1 MLHSQAQYR
10 VCVLS
15 CGVVVL
21 RQKRRSPDRGQSWLG
36 RLSAP
41 LVFGLAAFLSTPTVT
56 SYADMATM
64 LGASEGSDARWKTF
78 LTASPAGSI
87 QAAEL
92 EFADP
97 ILTSSIASGAGVTL
111 PNGDKIAFM
120 GKVGAVDPRPD
131 ADRVTRHLKQGRVMA
146 VAPVQP
152 PKDFSAGSVLERQS
166 GLLRPVADLKNS
178 MAFLKPSIR
187 GKEFEIA
194 TAFYP
199 SGRAAIKSQVSPVL
213 ASLVTNDNPDVLATA
228 YAPPAPDYAKQSPF
242 SSVLREETKRG
253 RFIPPVGAKDH
264 AWAGT
269 ALPANTFSE
278 AEQRCLAA
286 GIYFEARGETV
297 KGQAAVAQVI
307 LNRVRNPTYPA
318 TVCGV
323 VYQNENWRNR
333 CQFSFACDGIKDR
346 VRSPKHWDMAE
357 EIALATTAGKI
368 WLPEVG
374 SSTHYHATYVRPP
387 WARKMRKVG
396 QIGLHIFYVTYGG
409 GWS

>member
-1 MLHSQAQYR
+1 
-10 VCVLS
+10 
-15 CGVVVL
+15 L
-21 RQKRRSPDRGQSWLG
+21 RQKRRLPGSGHSLFS

-41 LVFGLAAFLSTPTVT
+41 VVLGLTAFLITPTIT
-56 SYADMATM
+56 SHADMAT
-64 LGASEGSDARWKTF
+64 LLAGGEGADARWKTF
-78 LTASPAGSI
+78 LTSSPAGSI

-92 EFADP
+92 EFTDP
-97 ILTSSIASGAGVTL
+97 VLTSSITSGAGVTL

-120 GKVGAVDPRPD
+120 GKIGAADPRPD
-131 ADRVTRHLKQGRVMA
+131 ADRVTRSLKKGRVID

-166 GLLRPVADLKNS
+166 SLLRPVENLETA
-178 MAFLKPSIR
+178 MAFLKPDIR
-187 GKEFEIA
+187 GKEFKIA
-194 TAFYP
+194 TAFYTKGKQKAEP
-199 SGRAAIKSQVSPVL
+199 QVRAVL
-213 ASLVTNDNPDVLATA
+213 ASLVTNDNPDILATA
-228 YAPPAPDYAKQSPF
+228 YAPAAPDYAKQSPF
-242 SSVLREETKRG
+242 NSVLRPETTRG
-253 RFIPPVGAKDH
+253 RFIPPVGKFDH
-264 AWAGT
+264 DWAGT
-269 ALPANTFSE
+269 ALPASAFSE
-278 AEQRCLAA
+278 SEQRCLAA

-307 LNRVRNPTYPA
+307 LNRVRNPTYPN

-323 VYQNENWRNR
+323 VYQNKTWRNR

-346 VRSPKHWDMAE
+346 VRSPKHWDIAE

-368 WLPEVG
+368 WLNEVG
-374 SSTHYHATYVRPP
+374 SSTHYHATYVSPP

>member
-1 MLHSQAQYR
+1 M
-10 VCVLS
+10 
-15 CGVVVL
+15 
-21 RQKRRSPDRGQSWLG
+21 RQKRRSSGTGHSWFAS
-36 RLSAP
+36 LSAP
-41 LVFGLAAFLSTPTVT
+41 MVFGLAAFLSTPTVT
-56 SYADMATM
+56 SHADMATM
-64 LGASEGSDARWKTF
+64 LAGSDGGDARWKTF

-111 PNGDKIAFM
+111 PNGDKIAFQ
-120 GKVGAVDPRPD
+120 GKIGAPDPRPD
-131 ADRVTRHLKQGRVMA
+131 AERVTRHLKQGRVIA

-152 PKDFSAGSVLERQS
+152 PKDFSAGTVLERQS
-166 GLLRPVADLKNS
+166 SLLRPAADLES
-178 MAFLKPSIR
+178 AMAFLKPSIK
-187 GKEFEIA
+187 GKEIEIA
-194 TAFYP
+194 KAFYA
-199 SGRAAIKSQVSPVL
+199 SGKRESEPQVPAIL
-213 ASLVTNDNPDVLATA
+213 ASLVTNDNPDILATA

-242 SSVLREETKRG
+242 SSVLREVPQRG
-253 RFIPPVGAKDH
+253 RFIPPVTKDDH
-264 AWAGT
+264 DWAAT
-269 ALPANTFSE
+269 ALPAKTFSE

-286 GIYFEARGETV
+286 GIYFEARGESV

-307 LNRVRNPTYPA
+307 LNRVRNPTYPN

-323 VYQNENWRNR
+323 VYQNDNWRNR

-346 VRSPKHWDMAE
+346 VRSPKHWDVAE

-368 WLPEVG
+368 WLKEVG

-387 WARKMRKVG
+387 WAKRMRKVG
-396 QIGLHIFYVTYGG
+396 KIGLHIFYVTYGG

>member
-1 MLHSQAQYR
+1 M
-10 VCVLS
+10 
-15 CGVVVL
+15 
-21 RQKRRSPDRGQSWLG
+21 RQKRRLPGSGHTLLG

-41 LVFGLAAFLSTPTVT
+41 VVLGLTAFLITPTIT
-56 SYADMATM
+56 SHADMATM
-64 LGASEGSDARWKTF
+64 LAGSEGADARWKTV

-97 ILTSSIASGAGVTL
+97 VLTSSISAGAGVTL
-111 PNGDKIAFM
+111 PNGDKIAFI
-120 GKVGAVDPRPD
+120 GKIGVADPRPD
-131 ADRVTRHLKQGRVMA
+131 ADRVTRNLKKGRVIA

-152 PKDFSAGSVLERQS
+152 PKDFSAGSVLDRQS
-166 GLLRPVADLKNS
+166 NLLQPAHDHENA
-178 MAFLKPSIR
+178 MAFLKPAIR
-187 GKEFEIA
+187 GKELKIA
-194 TAFYP
+194 TAFYAT
-199 SGRAAIKSQVSPVL
+199 GKQKAAPQVPAML

-228 YAPPAPDYAKQSPF
+228 YAPPLPDYAKQSPF
-242 SSVLREETKRG
+242 NSVLREEVKRG
-253 RFIPPVGAKDH
+253 RFLPPVDKDDH
-264 AWAGT
+264 DWAGT
-269 ALPANTFSE
+269 ALPPSTFSE

-286 GIYFEARGETV
+286 GIYFEARGENV

-307 LNRVRNPTYPA
+307 LNRVRNPTYPN
-318 TVCGV
+318 TICGV

-346 VRSPKHWDMAE
+346 VRSPKHWSMAE

-368 WLPEVG
+368 WLKEVG
-374 SSTHYHATYVRPP
+374 SSTHYHATYVSPP

-396 QIGLHIFYVTYGG
+396 KIGLHIFYVTYGG

>member
-1 MLHSQAQYR
+1 M
-10 VCVLS
+10 
-15 CGVVVL
+15 
-21 RQKRRSPDRGQSWLG
+21 RQKRLLPGSGHSLLS

-41 LVFGLAAFLSTPTVT
+41 LVFGLAAFLSTPTIT
-56 SYADMATM
+56 SHADMATM
-64 LGASEGSDARWKTF
+64 LAGSEGADARWKTF

-120 GKVGAVDPRPD
+120 GKIGAADLRPD
-131 ADRVTRHLKQGRVMA
+131 AERVTRHLKQGRVFA

-166 GLLRPVADLKNS
+166 NLLNPAIDVKSA
-178 MAFLKPSIR
+178 MAFLKPDIR

-194 TAFYP
+194 TAFYVK
-199 SGRAAIKSQVSPVL
+199 GKHKSEQQQVPAML
-213 ASLVTNDNPDVLATA
+213 ASLVTNDNADILATA
-228 YAPPAPDYAKQSPF
+228 YAPPTPDYAKQSPF
-242 SSVLREETKRG
+242 NSVLRLETKRG
-253 RFIPPVGAKDH
+253 RFIPPVGKYDH
-264 AWAGT
+264 EWAGT
-269 ALPANTFSE
+269 ALPAKTFSA

-307 LNRVRNPTYPA
+307 LNRVRNPTYPD

-368 WLPEVG
+368 WFKEVG

-396 QIGLHIFYVTYGG
+396 QIGLHIFYITHGG

>member
-1 MLHSQAQYR
+1 M
-10 VCVLS
+10 
-15 CGVVVL
+15 
-21 RQKRRSPDRGQSWLG
+21 RQKRRSSGSGHSLLS

-41 LVFGLAAFLSTPTVT
+41 LVFGLAAFLSTPSIT
-56 SYADMATM
+56 SHADMATM
-64 LGASEGSDARWKTF
+64 LAGSEGADARWKTF

-97 ILTSSIASGAGVTL
+97 MMTSSITAGAGVTL

-120 GKVGAVDPRPD
+120 GKIGAMDPRPD
-131 ADRVTRHLKQGRVMA
+131 ADRVTRHLKQGRVIA
-146 VAPVQP
+146 VAPLQP

-166 GLLRPVADLKNS
+166 NLLQPSLDLKNT
-178 MAFLKPSIR
+178 MAFLKPTLR
-187 GKEFEIA
+187 GKEIEIA
-194 TAFYP
+194 TAFYTK
-199 SGRAAIKSQVSPVL
+199 GKMKSELQMPAVL
-213 ASLVTNDNPDVLATA
+213 ASLVTNDNADILATA

-242 SSVLREETKRG
+242 SSVLREETIRG
-253 RFIPPVGAKDH
+253 RFIPPVGKEDH

-269 ALPANTFSE
+269 ALPAKTFSE
-278 AEQRCLAA
+278 AEQRCLSA
-286 GIYFEARGETV
+286 GIYFEARGESV

-307 LNRVRNPTYPA
+307 LNRVRNPTYPN

-346 VRSPKHWDMAE
+346 IRSPKHWDMAE

-368 WLPEVG
+368 WLTEVG
-374 SSTHYHATYVRPP
+374 SATHYHATYVRPP
-387 WARKMRKVG
+387 WAKRMRKVG
-396 QIGLHIFYVTYGG
+396 KIGLHLFYVTYGG

>member
-1 MLHSQAQYR
+1 M
-10 VCVLS
+10 
-15 CGVVVL
+15 
-21 RQKRRSPDRGQSWLG
+21 
-36 RLSAP
+36 
-41 LVFGLAAFLSTPTVT
+41 VFGLAAFLSTPSMT
-56 SYADMATM
+56 SHADMATM
-64 LGASEGSDARWKTF
+64 LGGSEGADARWKTF

-120 GKVGAVDPRPD
+120 GKIGAADPRPD
-131 ADRVTRHLKQGRVMA
+131 EDRVTRSLKKGRVIT
-146 VAPVQP
+146 VTPVQP

-166 GLLRPVADLKNS
+166 NLFQPSLDMKNT
-178 MAFLKPSIR
+178 MAFLKPDIR
-187 GKEFEIA
+187 GQEIKIA
-194 TAFYP
+194 KAFYTTGKQKNAP
-199 SGRAAIKSQVSPVL
+199 QVPAML
-213 ASLVTNDNPDVLATA
+213 ASLVTNDNADILATA
-228 YAPPAPDYAKQSPF
+228 YAPPKPDYAKQSPF
-242 SSVLREETKRG
+242 SSVLREQPTRG
-253 RFIPPVGAKDH
+253 RFIPPIGKYDH
-264 AWAGT
+264 EWAQT
-269 ALPANTFSE
+269 ALPAAAFSA

-286 GIYFEARGETV
+286 GIYFEARGENV

-307 LNRVRNPTYPA
+307 LNRVRNPTYPK

-323 VYQNENWRNR
+323 VYQNETWRNR

-374 SSTHYHATYVRPP
+374 SSTHYHATYVNPP

-396 QIGLHIFYVTYGG
+396 QIGLHVFYITYGG

>member
-1 MLHSQAQYR
+1 M
-10 VCVLS
+10 
-15 CGVVVL
+15 
-21 RQKRRSPDRGQSWLG
+21 RQKRRSSGTGHSWFAS
-36 RLSAP
+36 LSAP
-41 LVFGLAAFLSTPTVT
+41 MVFGLAAFLSTPTVT
-56 SYADMATM
+56 SHADMATM
-64 LGASEGSDARWKTF
+64 LAGSDGGDARWKTF

-111 PNGDKIAFM
+111 PNGDKIAFQ
-120 GKVGAVDPRPD
+120 GKIGAPDPRPD
-131 ADRVTRHLKQGRVMA
+131 AERVTRHLKQGRVIA

-152 PKDFSAGSVLERQS
+152 PKDFSAGTVLERQS
-166 GLLRPVADLKNS
+166 SLLRPAADLES
-178 MAFLKPSIR
+178 AMAFLKPSIK
-187 GKEFEIA
+187 GKEIEIA
-194 TAFYP
+194 KAFYA
-199 SGRAAIKSQVSPVL
+199 SGKRESAPQVPAIL
-213 ASLVTNDNPDVLATA
+213 ASLVTNDNPDILATA

-242 SSVLREETKRG
+242 SSVLREVPQRG
-253 RFIPPVGAKDH
+253 RFIPPVTKDDH
-264 AWAGT
+264 DWAAT
-269 ALPANTFSE
+269 ALPAKTFSE

-286 GIYFEARGETV
+286 GIYFEARGESV

-307 LNRVRNPTYPA
+307 LNRVRNPTYPN

-323 VYQNENWRNR
+323 VYQNDNWRNR

-346 VRSPKHWDMAE
+346 VRSPKHWDVAE

-368 WLPEVG
+368 WLKEVG

-387 WARKMRKVG
+387 WAKRMRKVG
-396 QIGLHIFYVTYGG
+396 KIGLHIFYVTYGG

>member
-1 MLHSQAQYR
+1 
-10 VCVLS
+10 
-15 CGVVVL
+15 L
-21 RQKRRSPDRGQSWLG
+21 RQKRRTPDRGQSWLG

-120 GKVGAVDPRPD
+120 GKIGALDPRPD
-131 ADRVTRHLKQGRVMA
+131 AERVTRHLKRGRVMA

-166 GLLRPVADLKNS
+166 GLLRPVRDLKNS
-178 MAFLKPSIR
+178 MAFLKPSLR
-187 GKEFEIA
+187 GKEYEIA

-199 SGRAAIKSQVSPVL
+199 SGKRVVSPQISPVL
-213 ASLVTNDNPDVLATA
+213 ASLVTNDNPDILATA

-242 SSVLREETKRG
+242 SSVLRKETKRG

-264 AWAGT
+264 SWAGT
-269 ALPANTFSE
+269 ALPANTFSA

-323 VYQNENWRNR
+323 VYQNESWRNR

-368 WLPEVG
+368 WLTEVG

>member
-1 MLHSQAQYR
+1 
-10 VCVLS
+10 
-15 CGVVVL
+15 VVL
-21 RQKRRSPDRGQSWLG
+21 RQKRRSSGTGHSWFAS
-36 RLSAP
+36 LSAP
-41 LVFGLAAFLSTPTVT
+41 MVFGLAAFLSTPTVT
-56 SYADMATM
+56 SHADMATM
-64 LGASEGSDARWKTF
+64 LAGSDGGDARWKTF

-111 PNGDKIAFM
+111 PNGDKIAFQ
-120 GKVGAVDPRPD
+120 GKIGAPDPRPD
-131 ADRVTRHLKQGRVMA
+131 AERVTRHLKQGRVIA

-152 PKDFSAGSVLERQS
+152 PKDFSAGTVLERQS
-166 GLLRPVADLKNS
+166 SLLRPAADLES
-178 MAFLKPSIR
+178 AMAFLKPSIK
-187 GKEFEIA
+187 GKEIEIA
-194 TAFYP
+194 KAFYA
-199 SGRAAIKSQVSPVL
+199 SGKRESEPQVPAIL
-213 ASLVTNDNPDVLATA
+213 ASLVTNDNPDILATA

-242 SSVLREETKRG
+242 SSVLREVPQRG
-253 RFIPPVGAKDH
+253 RFIPPVTKDDH
-264 AWAGT
+264 DWAAT
-269 ALPANTFSE
+269 ALPAKTFSE

-286 GIYFEARGETV
+286 GIYFEARGESV

-307 LNRVRNPTYPA
+307 LNRVRNPTYPN

-323 VYQNENWRNR
+323 VYQNDNWRNR

-346 VRSPKHWDMAE
+346 VRSPKHWNVAE

-368 WLPEVG
+368 WLKEVG

-387 WARKMRKVG
+387 WAKRMRKVG
-396 QIGLHIFYVTYGG
+396 KIGLHIFYVTYGG

>member
-1 MLHSQAQYR
+1 M
-10 VCVLS
+10 
-15 CGVVVL
+15 
-21 RQKRRSPDRGQSWLG
+21 
-36 RLSAP
+36 
-41 LVFGLAAFLSTPTVT
+41 T
-56 SYADMATM
+56 SHADMATM
-64 LGASEGSDARWKTF
+64 LAGSEGAESRWKTF

-120 GKVGAVDPRPD
+120 GKIGAADPRPD
-131 ADRVTRHLKQGRVMA
+131 ADRITRSLKKGRVMT
-146 VAPVQP
+146 VTPVQP

-166 GLLRPVADLKNS
+166 SLFQPALDTKNS
-178 MAFLKPSIR
+178 MAFLKPEIR
-187 GKEFEIA
+187 GKEIQIA
-194 TAFYP
+194 TAFYATGKQKAEP
-199 SGRAAIKSQVSPVL
+199 QVPAML
-213 ASLVTNDNPDVLATA
+213 ASLVTNNNADILATA
-228 YAPPAPDYAKQSPF
+228 YAPPKPDYAKQSPF
-242 SSVLREETKRG
+242 SSVLREQPTRG
-253 RFIPPVGAKDH
+253 RFIPPVGKYDH
-264 AWAGT
+264 EWAGT
-269 ALPANTFSE
+269 ALPAAAFSA

-286 GIYFEARGETV
+286 GIYFEARGENV

-307 LNRVRNPTYPA
+307 LNRVRNPTYPK

-323 VYQNENWRNR
+323 VYQNETWRNR

-374 SSTHYHATYVRPP
+374 SSTHYHATYVNPP

-396 QIGLHIFYVTYGG
+396 QIGLHIFYITYGG

>member
-1 MLHSQAQYR
+1 M
-10 VCVLS
+10 
-15 CGVVVL
+15 
-21 RQKRRSPDRGQSWLG
+21 RQKRRSSDRGHSLFG
-36 RLSAP
+36 RMSAP
-41 LVFGLAAFLSTPTVT
+41 LVFGLAAFLSSPTVT
-56 SYADMATM
+56 SHADMATM
-64 LGASEGSDARWKTF
+64 LGGSEGADARWKTF

-120 GKVGAVDPRPD
+120 GKIGAVDPRPD

-166 GLLRPVADLKNS
+166 GLLRPVPDLTNS

-187 GKEFEIA
+187 GKEIEIA

-199 SGRAAIKSQVSPVL
+199 SGKAAYKSQVSPVL

-253 RFIPPVGAKDH
+253 RFIPPVGEKDH

-269 ALPANTFSE
+269 ALPANAFSA

-286 GIYFEARGETV
+286 GIYFEARGESV

-368 WLPEVG
+368 WLTEVG

>member
-1 MLHSQAQYR
+1 M
-10 VCVLS
+10 
-15 CGVVVL
+15 
-21 RQKRRSPDRGQSWLG
+21 RQKRRSSGTGHSWFAS
-36 RLSAP
+36 LSAP
-41 LVFGLAAFLSTPTVT
+41 MVFGLAAFLSTPTVT
-56 SYADMATM
+56 SHADMATM
-64 LGASEGSDARWKTF
+64 LAGSDGGDARWKTF

-111 PNGDKIAFM
+111 PNGDKIAFQ
-120 GKVGAVDPRPD
+120 GKIGAPDPRPD
-131 ADRVTRHLKQGRVMA
+131 AERVTRHLKQGRVIA

-152 PKDFSAGSVLERQS
+152 PKDFSAGTVLERQS
-166 GLLRPVADLKNS
+166 SLLRPAADLES
-178 MAFLKPSIR
+178 AMAFLKPSIK
-187 GKEFEIA
+187 GKEIEIA
-194 TAFYP
+194 KAFYA
-199 SGRAAIKSQVSPVL
+199 SGKRESEPQVPAIL
-213 ASLVTNDNPDVLATA
+213 ASLVTNDNPDILATA

-242 SSVLREETKRG
+242 SSVLREVPQRG
-253 RFIPPVGAKDH
+253 RFIPPVTKDDH
-264 AWAGT
+264 DWAAT
-269 ALPANTFSE
+269 ALPAKTFSE

-286 GIYFEARGETV
+286 GIYFEARGESV

-307 LNRVRNPTYPA
+307 LNRVRNPTYPN

-323 VYQNENWRNR
+323 VYQNDNWRNR

-346 VRSPKHWDMAE
+346 VRSPKHWNVAE

-368 WLPEVG
+368 WLKEVG

-387 WARKMRKVG
+387 WAKRMRKVG
-396 QIGLHIFYVTYGG
+396 KIGLHIFYVTYGG

>member
-1 MLHSQAQYR
+1 M
-10 VCVLS
+10 
-15 CGVVVL
+15 
-21 RQKRRSPDRGQSWLG
+21 RQKRRSPGRSLSWLG

-41 LVFGLAAFLSTPTVT
+41 MVFGLAAFVSSPTVT
-56 SYADMATM
+56 SHADMATM
-64 LGASEGSDARWKTF
+64 LGGSEGTDARWKTY

-111 PNGDKIAFM
+111 PNGDKIAFL
-120 GKVGAVDPRPD
+120 GKIGAVDPRPD
-131 ADRVTRHLKQGRVMA
+131 AERVTRHLKRGRVMA

-166 GLLRPVADLKNS
+166 SLLRPVSDLKNS
-178 MAFLKPSIR
+178 MTFLAPNLR
-187 GKEFEIA
+187 GKEIEIA

-199 SGRAAIKSQVSPVL
+199 SGRRNVSPQVSPVL
-213 ASLVTNDNPDVLATA
+213 ASLVTNDNPDILATA
-228 YAPPAPDYAKQSPF
+228 YAPPEPDYAMQSPF

-253 RFIPPVGAKDH
+253 RFIPPVGEKDH

-269 ALPANTFSE
+269 ALPAKTFSA

-286 GIYFEARGETV
+286 GIYFEARGESV

-323 VYQNENWRNR
+323 VYQNKNWRNR

-357 EIALATTAGKI
+357 EIALATAAGKI
-368 WLPEVG
+368 WLTEVG
-374 SSTHYHATYVRPP
+374 SSTHYHATYVSPP

>member
-1 MLHSQAQYR
+1 M
-10 VCVLS
+10 
-15 CGVVVL
+15 
-21 RQKRRSPDRGQSWLG
+21 RQKRRSSGTGHSWFAS
-36 RLSAP
+36 LSAP
-41 LVFGLAAFLSTPTVT
+41 MVFGLAAFLSTPTVT
-56 SYADMATM
+56 SHADMATM
-64 LGASEGSDARWKTF
+64 LAGSDGGDARWKTF

-111 PNGDKIAFM
+111 PNGDKIAFQ
-120 GKVGAVDPRPD
+120 GKIGAPDPRPD
-131 ADRVTRHLKQGRVMA
+131 AERVTRHLKQGRVIA

-152 PKDFSAGSVLERQS
+152 PKDFSAGTVLERQS
-166 GLLRPVADLKNS
+166 SLLRPAADLES
-178 MAFLKPSIR
+178 AMAFLKPSIK
-187 GKEFEIA
+187 GKEIEIA
-194 TAFYP
+194 KAFYA
-199 SGRAAIKSQVSPVL
+199 SGKRESDPQVPAIL
-213 ASLVTNDNPDVLATA
+213 ASLVTNDNPDILATA

-242 SSVLREETKRG
+242 SSVLREVPQRG
-253 RFIPPVGAKDH
+253 RFIPPVTKDDH
-264 AWAGT
+264 DWAAT
-269 ALPANTFSE
+269 ALPAKTFSE

-286 GIYFEARGETV
+286 GIYFEARGESV

-307 LNRVRNPTYPA
+307 LNRVRNPTYPN

-323 VYQNENWRNR
+323 VYQNDNWRNR

-346 VRSPKHWDMAE
+346 VRSPKHWDVAE

-368 WLPEVG
+368 WLKEVG

-387 WARKMRKVG
+387 WAKRMRKVG
-396 QIGLHIFYVTYGG
+396 KIGLHIFYVTYGG

>member
-1 MLHSQAQYR
+1 MPGSGHTL
-10 VCVLS
+10 LS
-15 CGVVVL
+15 
-21 RQKRRSPDRGQSWLG
+21 

-41 LVFGLAAFLSTPTVT
+41 VVLGFAAFLMTPTIT
-56 SYADMATM
+56 SHADMATM
-64 LGASEGSDARWKTF
+64 LAGSEGADARWKTV

-97 ILTSSIASGAGVTL
+97 IMTSSITSGAGVTL

-120 GKVGAVDPRPD
+120 GKVGAADPRPD
-131 ADRVTRHLKQGRVMA
+131 ADRVTRSLKKGRVMT

-166 GLLRPVADLKNS
+166 NLLQPSLDHDNA
-178 MAFLKPSIR
+178 MAFLKPAIR
-187 GKEFEIA
+187 GKELKIA
-194 TAFYP
+194 TAFYAT
-199 SGRAAIKSQVSPVL
+199 GKQKSAPQVPAVL
-213 ASLVTNDNPDVLATA
+213 ASLVTNDNPDILATA
-228 YAPPAPDYAKQSPF
+228 YAPPAPDYARQSPF
-242 SSVLREETKRG
+242 SSVLREETRRG
-253 RFIPPVGAKDH
+253 RFLPPVDKDDH
-264 AWAGT
+264 EWAGT
-269 ALPANTFSE
+269 ALPPTAFSA

-307 LNRVRNPTYPA
+307 LNRVRNPTYPD
-318 TVCGV
+318 TICGV
-323 VYQNENWRNR
+323 VYQNDNWRNR

-346 VRSPKHWDMAE
+346 VRSPKHWNMAE

-368 WLPEVG
+368 WLTEVG
-374 SSTHYHATYVRPP
+374 SSTHYHATYVSPP

-396 QIGLHIFYVTYGG
+396 KIGLHIFYVTYGG

>member
-1 MLHSQAQYR
+1 M
-10 VCVLS
+10 
-15 CGVVVL
+15 
-21 RQKRRSPDRGQSWLG
+21 RQKRRSSGTGHSWFAS
-36 RLSAP
+36 LSAP
-41 LVFGLAAFLSTPTVT
+41 MVFGLAAFLSTPTVT
-56 SYADMATM
+56 SHADMATM
-64 LGASEGSDARWKTF
+64 LAGSDGGDARWKTF

-111 PNGDKIAFM
+111 PNGDKIAFQ
-120 GKVGAVDPRPD
+120 GKIGAPDPRPD
-131 ADRVTRHLKQGRVMA
+131 SERVTRHLKQGRVIA

-152 PKDFSAGSVLERQS
+152 PKDFSAGTVLERQS
-166 GLLRPVADLKNS
+166 SLLRPAADLDTA
-178 MAFLKPSIR
+178 MAFLKPSIK
-187 GKEFEIA
+187 GKEIEIA
-194 TAFYP
+194 KAFYT
-199 SGRAAIKSQVSPVL
+199 SGERKSDPQVPAIL
-213 ASLVTNDNPDVLATA
+213 ASLVTNDNPDILATA

-242 SSVLREETKRG
+242 SSVLREVPQRG
-253 RFIPPVGAKDH
+253 RFIPPVTKDDH
-264 AWAGT
+264 DWAAT
-269 ALPANTFSE
+269 ALPAKTFSE

-286 GIYFEARGETV
+286 GIYFEARGESV

-307 LNRVRNPTYPA
+307 LNRVRNPTYPN

-323 VYQNENWRNR
+323 VYQNDNWRNR

-346 VRSPKHWDMAE
+346 VRSPKHWNVAE

-368 WLPEVG
+368 WLKEVG

-387 WARKMRKVG
+387 WAKRMRKVG
-396 QIGLHIFYVTYGG
+396 KIGLHIFYVTYGG

>member
-1 MLHSQAQYR
+1 M
-10 VCVLS
+10 
-15 CGVVVL
+15 
-21 RQKRRSPDRGQSWLG
+21 
-36 RLSAP
+36 
-41 LVFGLAAFLSTPTVT
+41 VFGLAAFLSTPTVT
-56 SYADMATM
+56 SHADMATM
-64 LGASEGSDARWKTF
+64 LAGAEGSDARWKTF

-111 PNGDKIAFM
+111 PNGDKIAFQ
-120 GKVGAVDPRPD
+120 GKIGVADPRPD
-131 ADRVTRHLKQGRVMA
+131 ADRVTRHLKQGRVIA

-166 GLLRPVADLKNS
+166 SLLRPALELKNS

-187 GKEFEIA
+187 GKEIEIA
-194 TAFYP
+194 TAFY
-199 SGRAAIKSQVSPVL
+199 AAGKRKAEPQVPAIL
-213 ASLVTNDNPDVLATA
+213 ASLVTNDNPDILATA
-228 YAPPAPDYAKQSPF
+228 YAPPPPDYAKQSPF
-242 SSVLREETKRG
+242 SSVLREETRRG
-253 RFIPPVGAKDH
+253 RFIPPVGKDDH
-264 AWAGT
+264 DWAAT
-269 ALPANTFSE
+269 ALPAKTFSE

-286 GIYFEARGETV
+286 GIYFEARGESV

-307 LNRVRNPTYPA
+307 LNRVRNPTYPN

-323 VYQNENWRNR
+323 VYQNDNWRNR

-346 VRSPKHWDMAE
+346 VRSPEHWNMAE

-368 WLPEVG
+368 WLKEVG

>member
-1 MLHSQAQYR
+1 
-10 VCVLS
+10 
-15 CGVVVL
+15 L
-21 RQKRRSPDRGQSWLG
+21 RQKRRLPGSGHTLPS

-41 LVFGLAAFLSTPTVT
+41 VILGLAGFLLTPTIT
-56 SYADMATM
+56 SHADMATM
-64 LGASEGSDARWKTF
+64 LAGSDGADARWKTV

-92 EFADP
+92 EFTDP
-97 ILTSSIASGAGVTL
+97 VMTSSITSGAGVTL

-120 GKVGAVDPRPD
+120 GKIGATDPRPD
-131 ADRVTRHLKQGRVMA
+131 AERVTRSLKKGRVMT

-166 GLLRPVADLKNS
+166 NLLQPALDPENA
-178 MAFLKPSIR
+178 MAFLMPAIR
-187 GKEFEIA
+187 GKELKIA
-194 TAFYP
+194 NAFYTA
-199 SGRAAIKSQVSPVL
+199 GKQKSAPQVPAML
-213 ASLVTNDNPDVLATA
+213 ASLVTNDNPDILATA
-228 YAPPAPDYAKQSPF
+228 YAPPAPDYARQSPF
-242 SSVLREETKRG
+242 SSILREETQRG
-253 RFIPPVGAKDH
+253 RFLPPVDKDDH
-264 AWAGT
+264 GWAGT
-269 ALPANTFSE
+269 ALPPSAFSE

-307 LNRVRNPTYPA
+307 LNRVRNPTYPD

-323 VYQNENWRNR
+323 VYQNSTWRNR

-346 VRSPKHWDMAE
+346 VRSQKHWNMAE

-368 WLPEVG
+368 WLTEVG
-374 SSTHYHATYVRPP
+374 SSTHYHATYVSPP

-396 QIGLHIFYVTYGG
+396 KIGLHVFYVTYGG